1 MEPHA
6 SVFVG
11 LHERLRR
18 HQPTIAFTDGDDP
31 RVLDAARLLVKA
43 GIVRPTLV
51 GHTARGAG
59 EEGLSVIEVALGDD
73 PLWEGLGMVKE
84 GAVDGLVGGA
94 SRPSADI
101 VRAALKTVGMR
112 QGVDLVSSCFLM
124 ILEHRGPVVFADCAV
139 VPEPDAAQ
147 LATIARTSAHT
158 FHELTGDTPRIAM
171 LSFSTHGSA
180 SHASVDKVRTATE
193 LVRQAEPDLVVDG
206 ELQFDA
212 AFVEEVGLR
221 KAPGSPVAGQANVF
235 VFPSL
240 DAGNIAYKIA
250 ERVGGASALGPL
262 LQGLAAPVHDL
273 SRGCSVEDI
282 FEIATI
288 AGLQALELHQAA

>member
-1 MEPHA
+1 MEPHS

-18 HQPTIAFTDGDDP
+18 HQPAIAFTDGDDP
-31 RVLDAARLLVKA
+31 RVLDAARLLVAA
-43 GIVRPTLV
+43 GIVQPTLI
-51 GHTARGAG
+51 GHTSRGAG
-59 EEGLSVIEVALGDD
+59 EQGVGVVEVALGAD
-73 PLWEGLGMVKE
+73 PLLEGLAMLRDGTVE
-84 GAVDGLVGGA
+84 GLVGGA

-139 VPEPDAAQ
+139 VPEPSAAQ

-158 FHELTGDTPRIAM
+158 FHELTGDTPRVAM

-180 SHASVDKVRTATE
+180 AHPSVDRVREATAQ
-193 LVRQAEPDLVVDG
+193 VRQAEPEIVVDG

-212 AFVEEVGLR
+212 AFVEEVGHR
-221 KAPGSPVAGQANVF
+221 KAPGSPVAGHANVF

-250 ERVGGASALGPL
+250 ERVGGATALGPL